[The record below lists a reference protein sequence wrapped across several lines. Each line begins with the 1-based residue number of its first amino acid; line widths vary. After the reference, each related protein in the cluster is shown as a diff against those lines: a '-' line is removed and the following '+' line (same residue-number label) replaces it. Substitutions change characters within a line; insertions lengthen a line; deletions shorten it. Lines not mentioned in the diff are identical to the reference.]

1 VKQRRVDW
9 KGFGA
14 NKPAREREKTLE
26 EGFAYVLLVGV
37 VHLFVGDPFALA

>member
-1 VKQRRVDW
+1 VDW

-37 VHLFVGDPFALA
+37 VRLFVGDLFALA